1 VRDRAHLLV
10 YLGAAS
16 GAGKTQRLIDDGRRL
31 AASGKRIATFDLGA
45 DVDAL
50 VASAPDV
57 VLVDDLHLESAGGAT
72 RRRWQDAAAFRDAGI
87 DVVGA
92 LNIANVDVAAPV
104 AAAALGRP
112 VAETV
117 PIAFLRGADEV
128 IALDASPALLRE
140 RGDRYEE
147 SALLALRQ
155 LLLRTIDDLT
165 VPAVAA
171 ERTSA
176 AAAIFPADLTEPEA
190 FAKRSEAIAAA
201 FDLELDC
208 VDIENPNDIESLP
221 ASLIALPN
229 GELAAKLVNR
239 PVSRDIFVI
248 ARDQTYIAD
257 PPLSPH
263 PLGATVRDRMRA
275 GYGRLTIY
283 LGAATGAGKTVAM
296 LDRGRHLAA
305 RGRDVAIGYIDT
317 RGRPD
322 TAAAFGDLAVVPRR
336 ALDVDGERFEEF
348 DREALIARKP
358 DVVLLGDLAH
368 RNVPGSLSTKR
379 IGDVLA
385 ILRAGI
391 DVISTVDVQQLEALG
406 DAVFRLTGSA
416 PTETLPDGVL
426 TLADELILV
435 DTTPEAL
442 RERGFPVQ
450 AESFKALRELA
461 VREVLRAGN
470 RQAPTAPFDR
480 LFLSVVA
487 RTEDLPLILRCTKLA
502 ARVHASFAVAHVGR
516 PGDDEALLER
526 MRTETSASG
535 GTWLRIDGSDPIA
548 ALLAKAREIPE
559 TTIAIGGTLRTPR
572 WPQPN
577 SFARRLLDAGARE
590 LFVLARRPS

>member
-1 VRDRAHLLV
+1 MADRAHLLV

-31 AASGKRIATFDLGA
+31 AASGKRVATFDLGT

-57 VLVDDLHLESAGGAT
+57 VLVDDLHLENVEGAT

-112 VAETV
+112 VTETV

-165 VPAVAA
+165 IPAVAA

-190 FAKRSEAIAAA
+190 FAKRSEAIATA

-208 VDIENPNDIESLP
+208 IDIENPNDIESLP

-322 TAAAFGDLAVVPRR
+322 TAAAFGDLAVIPRR
-336 ALDVDGERFEEF
+336 TFDVDGERFEEF
-348 DREALIARKP
+348 DRDALIARKP

-368 RNVPGSLSTKR
+368 LNAPGSLSTKR

-416 PTETLPDGVL
+416 PAETLPDGVL

-487 RTEDLPLILRCTKLA
+487 RAEDLPLILRCTKLA

-526 MRTETSASG
+526 MRTETAASG
-535 GTWLRIDGSDPIA
+535 GTWLRIEGTDPIA

-577 SFARRLLDAGARE
+577 SFARRLLDTGARE
-590 LFVLARRPS
+590 LFVLARRPT